1 MLIFGNI
8 LIFLDFANW
17 FCDSRVSF
25 YLELPAG
32 DRDLQEISCKRY
44 YCFYNWTN
52 SFHLIL
58 SYLFQIWKFEFSI
71 KHDFPK
77 ILFSKAVYIKINLY
91 FLSTWE
97 FPAGNARTPVGKIT
111 PCATACPNR
120 QIYTDFAKFKH
131 NFSSSLFLAAMS
143 SSSSDNVTKSRPF
156 VRSSVPGL
164 SLILSLKA

>member
-1 MLIFGNI
+1 MKICTKLLSIQCI
-8 LIFLDFANW
+8 LKVQGFTVISYPQNSKCCKSAGFSGKI
-17 FCDSRVSF
+17 SRK
-25 YLELPAG
+25 
-32 DRDLQEISCKRY
+32 ISK
-44 YCFYNWTN
+44 
-52 SFHLIL
+52 
-58 SYLFQIWKFEFSI
+58 
-71 KHDFPK
+71 
-77 ILFSKAVYIKINLY
+77 
-91 FLSTWE
+91 